1 MKIPFFDIENWKEIG
16 ATLARNKTRTFL
28 TAFGIFWGVFMLA
41 SLLGGAR
48 GAEDLLRRNFEGF
61 ATNAAIVAPST
72 TSIPYKGYSK
82 GRQVEFNLKDV
93 NSLRVQVPEL
103 SVVTPMVST
112 YGISLKNGKYSY
124 TGGVQGLEGNYTKVM
139 TPNIDHGRFIN
150 DADVSSMRKVA
161 VIGSKVT
168 NEIFPGDP
176 DPVGKDVE
184 INGIIYKVV
193 GVASQKSEISMGSR
207 IDDIAIIPLT
217 TFQRAFNRGDKVE
230 MIMMVGRRNANLT
243 ELENRIRHVFYS
255 NHYISPLDE
264 NALWYMNIA
273 EQFEKVDSMF
283 TAISFL
289 AGFIGFSTLIAGVIG
304 IGNIMWV
311 IVKERTQE
319 IGIRRAIGAR
329 PLDITA
335 QILSEGITL
344 TAIAGMAGISLATV
358 VLAIATLITSTPTS
372 VPHFE
377 MTLGQA
383 GVIFGTFI
391 LLGTLAGIIP
401 ALKAMRIK
409 PIEALNDK

>member
-93 NSLRVQVPEL
+93 NSMRVQVPEL
-103 SVVTPMVST
+103 SVVTPMVSA

-150 DADVSSMRKVA
+150 DADVSGMRKVA
-161 VIGSKVT
+161 VIGSKVA

-193 GVASQKSEISMGSR
+193 GVASQKWDRGS
-207 IDDIAIIPLT
+207 T
-217 TFQRAFNRGDKVE
+217 TLPSFRLQHSSG
-230 MIMMVGRRNANLT
+230 LST
-243 ELENRIRHVFYS
+243 EVTRWR
-255 NHYISPLDE
+255 
-264 NALWYMNIA
+264 
-273 EQFEKVDSMF
+273 
-283 TAISFL
+283 
-289 AGFIGFSTLIAGVIG
+289 
-304 IGNIMWV
+304 
-311 IVKERTQE
+311 
-319 IGIRRAIGAR
+319 
-329 PLDITA
+329 
-335 QILSEGITL
+335 
-344 TAIAGMAGISLATV
+344 
-358 VLAIATLITSTPTS
+358 
-372 VPHFE
+372 
-377 MTLGQA
+377 
-383 GVIFGTFI
+383 
-391 LLGTLAGIIP
+391 
-401 ALKAMRIK
+401 
-409 PIEALNDK
+409 